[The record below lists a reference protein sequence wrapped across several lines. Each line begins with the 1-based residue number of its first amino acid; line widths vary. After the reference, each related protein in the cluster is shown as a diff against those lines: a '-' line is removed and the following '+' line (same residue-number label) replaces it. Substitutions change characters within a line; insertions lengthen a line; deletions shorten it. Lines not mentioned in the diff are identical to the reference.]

1 MSQTTFDWGAVVNA
15 IQQALGTVIEAIAT
29 ALQQNAAVIGSLL
42 VGMAVVGIAWY
53 TVSRYFPAVGRILG
67 RLGL

>member
-1 MSQTTFDWGAVVNA
+1 MSSTTFNWGAVVNA
-15 IQQALGTVIEAIAT
+15 IQEALGTVIQSIAT
-29 ALQQNAAVIGSLL
+29 ALKDNANVIGSLL

>member
-1 MSQTTFDWGAVVNA
+1 MSAPTFDWGAVVNA
-15 IQQALGTVIEAIAT
+15 IQQALGTVIQAIAT

>member
-15 IQQALGTVIEAIAT
+15 IQQALGTVIQAIAS
-29 ALQQNAAVIGSLL
+29 ALQSNAQVIGSIL
-42 VGMAVVGIAWY
+42 VGMAVVGVAWY
-53 TVSRYFPAVGRILG
+53 AVTRYFPAIGRIIG

>member
-1 MSQTTFDWGAVVNA
+1 MSATTFDWGAVVNA
-15 IQQALGTVIEAIAT
+15 VQEALGTVIQSLAT
-29 ALQQNAAVIGSLL
+29 ALKNNANVIGSLL

-53 TVSRYFPAVGRILG
+53 TVTRYFPAIGRIIG

>member
-1 MSQTTFDWGAVVNA
+1 MSTTTFDWGAVVNA
-15 IQQALGTVIEAIAT
+15 IQQALGTVIQAIAN
-29 ALQQNAAVIGSLL
+29 ALQSNATVIGSVL

-53 TVSRYFPAVGRILG
+53 AVTRYFPAVGRILG

>member
-1 MSQTTFDWGAVVNA
+1 MSSTTFDWGTVVNA
-15 IQQALGTVIEAIAT
+15 IQEALGKVIEAMAT
-29 ALQQNAAVIGSLL
+29 ALKDNANVIGSLL